1 MCLVYSKCLASTG
14 SYCHYYP
21 AWSDSKAFPVCRH
34 KNVRKNSCW
43 ETTHL
48 SLGRINYFVWKFL
61 NPKIETSNFKW
72 MSATFLAADP
82 MLWSTPC
89 LLSEKLSLLRTL
101 CKLVQHLRISFKTWI
116 FPGCY
121 WLWNKQLC
129 RRKVHHEKA
138 QWLKMIHIWKEVFII
153 SGIKIY
159 PLGILWKLN
168 ERLYSIQILTHFHN
182 IAML

>member
-89 LLSEKLSLLRTL
+89 SSL
-101 CKLVQHLRISFKTWI
+101 KSF
-116 FPGCY
+116 PY
-121 WLWNKQLC
+121 WGRC
-129 RRKVHHEKA
+129 V
-138 QWLKMIHIWKEVFII
+138 
-153 SGIKIY
+153 SS
-159 PLGILWKLN
+159 
-168 ERLYSIQILTHFHN
+168 YSISELVLKPESSQVATDCETNSFVEGKYTMKRHN
-182 IAML
+182 DLRWFISENKFSS